1 MRYPLLKATI
11 LINVLLFSPLH
22 AQQAQNRPQTAG
34 RTPPPKPTPPPVP
47 NPPNRPNPPQPGTNT
62 PQNPPSTDSDA
73 QLQAVI
79 TQQNIIAIDNQNL
92 NLPDINTPKAQLGK
106 QLFFAKNLGGEQ
118 SVACVSCH
126 HPALGGGDNLS
137 LPIGVKAVDREN
149 NVSHDLL
156 GLGRFNG
163 NSIDNNIDSSQQTL
177 PSVGRNA
184 PTVFNIALLNRSLF
198 WDSRVE
204 RTPNGQIVTPDS
216 ELDQNGRRR
225 PDANL
230 APDTTLAAA
239 QARFPVT
246 VPNEMRGDFLT
257 STENQALRAS
267 LAERFN
273 NQDNTWLAAFNQVFS
288 DVAVSFDHIA
298 DAIGEYERS
307 MLFANSPW
315 NNYLKGDLN
324 TLTDQQKAGAVLFFT
339 PRQQGGANCV
349 ACHNG
354 PTFSDQRAHLVA
366 FPQFGNGAGNE
377 SNTPTSQDF
386 GRENVSA
393 DAADR
398 YHFRTPSLLNVAETA
413 PYGHS
418 GVFQTLEEVVGHYVN
433 PRRSIDRLF
442 AARGNVPFANGLA
455 PICRLPQLVSLQ
467 EKNNS
472 LCENIFTDAY
482 QNSIDVVN
490 HLDNARA
497 GQVAARAPL
506 IANIRLSPQQVG
518 QIADFL
524 RALTDPCVTDRD
536 CLAPWIIDGDD
547 VASFPDNLPLVA
559 HDKEGNEL

>member
-1 MRYPLLKATI
+1 MRYPLLKATV
-11 LINVLLFSPLH
+11 LINVLCFSTLH
-22 AQQAQNRPQTAG
+22 AQQVQNRPIPAG
-34 RTPPPKPTPPPVP
+34 RTIPPIPTPPPIP
-47 NPPNRPNPPQPGTNT
+47 NPPNRPNPPQPGPNP
-62 PQNPPSTDSDA
+62 PQNPNPQPTNNDA
-73 QLQAVI
+73 QLQALI
-79 TQQNIIAIDNQNL
+79 TQQNLIAIDNVNF
-92 NLPDINTPKAQLGK
+92 NLPDINSPKAQLGK

-118 SVACVSCH
+118 SAACVSCH

-137 LPIGVKAVDREN
+137 LSVGVKAVDRGN
-149 NVSHDLL
+149 NTSHDLL

-163 NSIDNNIDSSQQTL
+163 NSTDNNQQSL

-216 ELDQNGRRR
+216 VLDQNGRRR
-225 PDANL
+225 PDTNL

-246 VPNEMRGDFLT
+246 APNEMRGEFLT
-257 STENQALRAS
+257 SAENQALRAS

-273 NQDNTWLAAFNQVFS
+273 SKDNTWLAAFSQVFNDI
-288 DVAVSFDHIA
+288 DVTFDHIA

-307 MLFANSPW
+307 MLFADSPW
-315 NNYLKGDLN
+315 NNYLKGDL
-324 TLTDQQKAGAVLFFT
+324 TALTDQQKAGAVLFFT

-377 SNTPTSQDF
+377 SNTATSQDF
-386 GRENVSA
+386 GRENVTNDPA
-393 DAADR
+393 DKF
-398 YHFRTPSLLNVAETA
+398 HFRTPSLLNVEVTA

-418 GVFQTLEEVVGHYVN
+418 GAFQTLEEVVGHYVN
-433 PRRSIDRLF
+433 PKRSIDSLF
-442 AARGNVPFANGLA
+442 SARANVPFTNGLA
-455 PICRLPQLVSLQ
+455 PICRLPQVVSLQ

-472 LCENIFTDAY
+472 LCENIFPDAY
-482 QNSIDVVN
+482 QNSIEVVN

-497 GQVAARAPL
+497 GLVAARAPL
-506 IANIRLSPQQVG
+506 IANIQLSPAQVG
-518 QIADFL
+518 QVADFL
-524 RALTDPCVTDRD
+524 RALTDPCVKDRS
-536 CLAPWIIDGDD
+536 CLTPWIIDGNN
-547 VASFPDNLPLVA
+547 VASYPDNLPLVA